1 VSNMRGNNIMNSLK
15 FNKFPIFFILLTYF
29 CLPAVV
35 TADDSPR
42 PGWLFE
48 RINIYRA
55 IEHNKS
61 RIQDSNSEDEKKRER
76 KLLLKNY
83 ARAIDLTQG
92 ARKEKLLMEAK
103 EDLPEWWA
111 PFFLL
116 AVMKY
121 DEYKDAIMH
130 SDNNQLE
137 TLIGEAFDF
146 ANSAK
151 GKSGVPKKDISTC
164 NKIIKDYERT
174 EPFIV
179 YGVAYNVR
187 QNSLDLRGGSRG
199 YSIESIPDEFIQQGL
214 IKEGDIIKVVLKPN
228 MVLSPGN
235 RGSSKLTTK
244 GYNFVSLNKRRKPG
258 YIICGKLIK
267 KVAGSFIVASDHN
280 ENIIVNI
287 SKTNYDFFNVGD
299 TIKCRV
305 FPNTNS
311 YASSGH
317 LSLYEIDPESF
328 QTAGIQKR
336 KHVMRRSNP

>member
-1 VSNMRGNNIMNSLK
+1 MRGNKINKYFKLK
-15 FNKFPIFFILLTYF
+15 TFTIIFILLAFF
-29 CLPAVV
+29 CLPTVA
-35 TADDSPR
+35 TANDSQR
-42 PGWLFE
+42 FGWLFK
-48 RINIYRA
+48 RINIYKA
-55 IEHNKS
+55 IEHNKN
-61 RIQDSNSEDEKKRER
+61 RIQNSNSEDEKKRAR

-83 ARAIDLTQG
+83 ARAIDSAQG

-103 EDLPEWWA
+103 EDLPEWWV

-121 DEYKDAIMH
+121 DEYKDALMY
-130 SDNNQLE
+130 SDKNQAE
-137 TLIGEAFDF
+137 TFIGEAFDF
-146 ANSAK
+146 AKSAK
-151 GKSGVPKKDISTC
+151 EKSRVPKKYISTC

-174 EPFIV
+174 EPFTV

-187 QNSLDLRGGSRG
+187 QNSLNLRGGSRD
-199 YSIESIPDEFIQQGL
+199 YSIESLPDEFIQQGL

-228 MVLSPGN
+228 MVLPPGN
-235 RGSSKLTTK
+235 RGSSNLTIR
-244 GYNFVSLNKRRKPG
+244 GYNFVSLKNRRKPG

-299 TIKCRV
+299 TLKCRV

-328 QTAGIQKR
+328 QTAGIKER
-336 KHVMRRSNP
+336 KNIMRMSNP

>member
-1 VSNMRGNNIMNSLK
+1 MRGNNIMNSLR

-35 TADDSPR
+35 TADDSQR

-55 IEHNKS
+55 IEHNKK
-61 RIQDSNSEDEKKRER
+61 RIQDSNSEDEKKRAR

-83 ARAIDLTQG
+83 AKAIDSVQG

-103 EDLPEWWA
+103 EDLPEWWV
-111 PFFLL
+111 PFFLM

-121 DEYKDAIMH
+121 DGYKDALMH
-130 SDNNQLE
+130 SDNNQSE

-146 ANSAK
+146 AKSVK
-151 GKSGVPKKDISTC
+151 EKSGVPKKYVSTC
-164 NKIIKDYERT
+164 NKIIHDYERT
-174 EPFIV
+174 EPFAV

-187 QNSLDLRGGSRG
+187 QNSLDLRGGSRD
-199 YSIESIPDEFIQQGL
+199 YSIESIPDEFINQGL

-228 MVLSPGN
+228 MVLTPGN

-244 GYNFVSLNKRRKPG
+244 GYNFVSLKNRRKPG
-258 YIICGKLIK
+258 YIISGKLVK
-267 KVAGSFIVASDHN
+267 KVAGSFIVASDHTK
-280 ENIIVNI
+280 NIIVNI

-299 TIKCRV
+299 AIKCRV
-305 FPNTNS
+305 FPKTNS

-328 QTAGIQKR
+328 QTAGIKER
-336 KHVMRRSNP
+336 INVRRMSNP